1 MISGPK
7 NLIFLS
13 LSLNHHDFSAIWHL
27 DRRFGIFE
35 KIRPLIFIYF
45 SYEEIPIYQN
55 LQNDEYFHIIRCR
68 YNQNDNYEGINEE
81 KTI

>member
-7 NLIFLS
+7 DLFLLS
-13 LSLNHHDFSAIWHL
+13 LSLNHHDFSAVWHL
-27 DRRFGIFE
+27 YGRLVLLE

-45 SYEEIPIYQN
+45 SYEDIPIYLN
-55 LQNDEYFHIIRCR
+55 LQNDDYFYIIRCR
-68 YNQNDNYEGINEE
+68 YNQNDNYEGIKGE